1 MAGATFYDMQ
11 PLCYI
16 DDTDFTDYQGI
27 GSDPMYRRYDSIY
40 SIIKKH
46 IEPQYRG
53 LLARPHYEDGCIHW
67 YVERWNEP
75 PIPLDRLSGE
85 ERDRYEKIK
94 DETLA
99 HYRRRMEAMNI
110 EERTILTG
118 ALRFVSDEFV
128 YCYDGRVT
136 LVAWGM
142 RPDPYRHPVDGS
154 WVKGLKF
161 VEAYSLTF
169 DPGTM
174 GTLRQSTS
182 RVVRRQRGH
191 RIEAADLPE
200 VVAFAGC
207 RFRGWDPSP
216 TGMEVT
222 ADTVFTAQY
231 DGTPPAVPCTVTF
244 DGGDTG
250 EIIGGLTSLECESG
264 HVLTPDEIPTVIAA
278 EGYRFTGWT
287 PDVTAP
293 VTTSVTFLAQYET
306 TDALYEFDAG
316 DHGSIAGPAAL
327 RLPLGCA
334 LAATAIPTVKAARG
348 WTFTGWDAS
357 PLGPVSGNRRFTAQY
372 EKRRPWWRR
381 FVWLWWLLAG
391 LLSLLLLLIL
401 LHNCRGCSG
410 TAILSPHFGEPL
422 LPDASVEAIGRVEG
436 PDGVEIDDN
445 GCVTGIIDDDGNLPD
460 GIIVAP
466 VRDEQGT
473 EPVIIHNDGAPDV
486 IANRL
491 NVYFEDEN
499 ADLNRWAH
507 DFKRAYPSDDYR
519 IIGADPNV
527 RMIQIQIPEDRRD
540 RVREEL
546 NAKIPGQDFF
556 VVDES
561 IITLRTGQN
570 GTAGTQG
577 TQGTANAGWHL
588 RATHLQEAW
597 SVSRGTNDVVV
608 AIVDD
613 GIDVAHPVFKGRFF
627 KAYNVFTQN
636 RRLSAGSGHGTHV
649 AALAA
654 GSDQYIAKGVAGVA
668 PQCRIMPIQVFD
680 NGICTFSSI
689 ASGIMYAIHNGA
701 DVVNVSIGPSF
712 PGIDNLPLE
721 EQRKIARTYFKNE
734 ERVYRHII
742 KTANEKNVILVFA
755 AGNDNIMTA
764 ILPECRYAGNT
775 VNVAAVGPDFK
786 AARFSNYAEGTN
798 LSAPG
803 VDINSAYPHST
814 FKMLEGTSM
823 AAPIVAGTIALMR
836 SLKRDVTVSQ
846 AVDVIRRTGQDVGN
860 DIPVMVRPDRALAAL
875 KSGSIAT
882 QPADST
888 ATPDP
893 DPDNIPPVQGDAG
906 TIDEYAAYR
915 KRLEELRRQRE
926 NIDRQI
932 SDIEKQINNNK

>member
-75 PIPLDRLSGE
+75 PIPLNRLSGE

-94 DETLA
+94 DETLS

-231 DGTPPAVPCTVTF
+231 DG
-244 DGGDTG
+244 
-250 EIIGGLTSLECESG
+250 
-264 HVLTPDEIPTVIAA
+264 
-278 EGYRFTGWT
+278 
-287 PDVTAP
+287 
-293 VTTSVTFLAQYET
+293 
-306 TDALYEFDAG
+306 
-316 DHGSIAGPAAL
+316 
-327 RLPLGCA
+327 
-334 LAATAIPTVKAARG
+334 
-348 WTFTGWDAS
+348 
-357 PLGPVSGNRRFTAQY
+357 
-372 EKRRPWWRR
+372 
-381 FVWLWWLLAG
+381 
-391 LLSLLLLLIL
+391 
-401 LHNCRGCSG
+401 
-410 TAILSPHFGEPL
+410 
-422 LPDASVEAIGRVEG
+422 
-436 PDGVEIDDN
+436 
-445 GCVTGIIDDDGNLPD
+445 
-460 GIIVAP
+460 
-466 VRDEQGT
+466 
-473 EPVIIHNDGAPDV
+473 APDV

-577 TQGTANAGWHL
+577 TSGTANAGWHL